1 MPELPSAST
10 LLELIE
16 AQARARGSSLA
27 LLAPDRPPLGYDA
40 LLRQVE
46 RVGASLA
53 AMGLGRGQRIALAL
67 PNGPE
72 MAVAILSA
80 MSWSSCAPLNPA
92 SDEAL
97 CRFLLARMRAAA
109 LIIADGAQ
117 PPAAQAARALGV
129 PILRLAF
136 ARDDPAGIFSLSAD
150 AAPAAVVAE
159 RARPDDLGLLL
170 HTSGTT
176 APRCSSSRMRIA
188 ACASLRCSPP
198 AASGATSGRRLPQD
212 QALSAR
218 PVSIP
223 TCS

>member
-1 MPELPSAST
+1 MRVMPDLPSAST

-16 AQARARGSSLA
+16 AQARARGSSIA

-46 RVGASLA
+46 RVGASFA
-53 AMGLGRGQRIALAL
+53 AMGLGRGQRIALTL

-72 MAVAILSA
+72 VAVAILSA

-117 PPAAQAARALGV
+117 PPARGHGAAS
-129 PILRLAF
+129 P
-136 ARDDPAGIFSLSAD
+136 ARDI
-150 AAPAAVVAE
+150 
-159 RARPDDLGLLL
+159 
-170 HTSGTT
+170 
-176 APRCSSSRMRIA
+176 
-188 ACASLRCSPP
+188 PP
-198 AASGATSGRRLPQD
+198 RRLL
-212 QALSAR
+212 AGE
-218 PVSIP
+218 I
-223 TCS
+223 